1 MKCKICGRECLPGAR
16 ICRDCASA
24 RKRAFAVTVT
34 EPLLAAAG
42 IPSVAEPRFA
52 PKPARPR
59 PAVAPAVD
67 SATAPPE
74 APAAL
79 PLHVVPRTLGVHW
92 LLIGLAMTA
101 TIVVLLVKVLA
112 GDSGGS
118 GGNGRAT
125 DDVGA
130 TASSAVPPPA
140 VVTPAPLP
148 PAGAGVAQDNP
159 ASAKTLG
166 DLPPAKSAPGKSLQ
180 RKAPPRPDAASV
192 VVAAPPPPAP
202 EPAAVV
208 RSPAPPRAIEAPRSD
223 PWQVMNEGLSR
234 CAREDLFSRPGCEE
248 RLRQQYCP
256 NNWGL
261 VPQCPI
267 GRPTDHGQ

>member
-1 MKCKICGRECLPGAR
+1 MKCKICGRECPPGAK

-42 IPSVAEPRFA
+42 MPSVAEPRFA
-52 PKPARPR
+52 PKPVRPR
-59 PAVAPAVD
+59 PPVAPAVD
-67 SATAPPE
+67 RATAPPE

-92 LLIGLAMTA
+92 LLIGIAMAA

-112 GDSGGS
+112 GGS
-118 GGNGRAT
+118 GDNGRAN
-125 DDVGA
+125 DEVSA

-140 VVTPAPLP
+140 VAAPVLP
-148 PAGAGVAQDNP
+148 PPVGAGVAQDDRAN
-159 ASAKTLG
+159 AKALNE
-166 DLPPAKSAPGKSLQ
+166 LPPAKSAPGKSVQ
-180 RKAPPRPDAASV
+180 RKPPPRPDAASV
-192 VVAAPPPPAP
+192 VVAAPPPAP
-202 EPAAVV
+202 EPATIV
-208 RSPAPPRAIEAPRSD
+208 RAPAPPARAIEALRD
-223 PWQVMNEGLSR
+223 PWQAMNEGLSR

-248 RLRQQYCP
+248 RLRQQYCA

-267 GRPTDHGQ
+267 GRSNDHGQ